1 MTILMQKEFEKL
13 KKGILTLSALV
24 EESVNR
30 SVKAVMERN
39 EGLAKSVIESDNEI
53 DSMEIDV
60 EEECLK
66 ILALHQ
72 PVAADLRFIVAVL
85 KINNDLERVG
95 DLAVNICERA
105 LPLTR
110 FPVLKAPFG
119 LPEMGQKVRLMV
131 KKSLDALVNV
141 DEDAAE
147 EVCRMDD
154 DVDNINRDMYAKV
167 TEHLQAKPQD
177 AEALLH
183 LLSISRQLERIGDH
197 ATNIAQD
204 VIYLIRGEIIRHQ
217 GLDSSSEA
225 Q

>member
-30 SVKAVMERN
+30 SAKAAIERKPDV
-39 EGLAKSVIESDNEI
+39 ARAVIGSDGEI

-72 PVAADLRFIVAVL
+72 PVAADLRFIIAVL

-95 DLAVNICERA
+95 DLAVNICENA
-105 LPLTR
+105 LALSDLP
-110 FPVLKAPFG
+110 PIKIPFDLAG
-119 LPEMGQKVRLMV
+119 MAERVRVMV
-131 KKSLDALVNV
+131 KRSLDALVNLDEQAAGQVCAMDDEV
-141 DEDAAE
+141 DE
-147 EVCRMDD
+147 
-154 DVDNINRDMYAKV
+154 INREMYARVKESIAARPDEV
-167 TEHLQAKPQD
+167 G
-177 AEALLH
+177 ALIH
-183 LLSISRQLERIGDH
+183 LLSISRHLERIADH

-204 VIYLIRGEIIRHQ
+204 IIYLIRGEIIRHQ
-217 GLDSSSEA
+217 GADTDS
-225 Q
+225 